1 MNLQKGVDMKNNQ
14 PKFTDGKL
22 NGPMYAFLRTDSLL
36 SMQDKRK
43 ELNGEVPMSS
53 VLAKQRRAA

>member
-1 MNLQKGVDMKNNQ
+1 MKNNQ

-53 VLAKQRRAA
+53 LLAKQRRAA